1 MKPGDDASSHRV
13 LEAQRASHRDRELP
27 DLREGVGEL
36 SHRQVSL
43 VDLDDGEV
51 GSWIN
56 RDDRRVHSLAA
67 REDDLDSFRVLDHVI
82 VRDGEAFLRPDDT
95 ATARLPERRRSQH
108 GHDRGLRLPNDA
120 RQIVEQRGD
129 AACA

>member
-1 MKPGDDASSHRV
+1 MKPGDDASSHRA

-27 DLREGVGEL
+27 DLGEGVGEL

-67 REDDLDSFRVLDHVI
+67 REDDLDPF
-82 VRDGEAFLRPDDT
+82 
-95 ATARLPERRRSQH
+95 
-108 GHDRGLRLPNDA
+108 
-120 RQIVEQRGD
+120 
-129 AACA
+129 